1 MVGAR
6 RRAGLPSRT
15 APNFDVIPDG
25 PQGRAGIQTGASQEP
40 LDPRFRGDDS
50 KKNVALLCPLERHR
64 GRCAAPGRP
73 ALPDGTNF
81 DVIPDGPQGRA
92 GIQTGASQ
100 EPLDPRFRGDDSKK
114 GGALSSD
121 VIPDGAQCRAGGQRR
136 RRAPGFFT
144 SR

>member
-15 APNFDVIPDG
+15 AP
-25 PQGRAGIQTGASQEP
+25 
-40 LDPRFRGDDS
+40 
-50 KKNVALLCPLERHR
+50 
-64 GRCAAPGRP
+64 
-73 ALPDGTNF
+73 NF